1 MIQKLIMEQSLYLKN
16 DLNTDY
22 KAIVKA
28 AELIESGEYQS
39 DQIAVLPVGDKK
51 RAFSKEISG
60 HQLYYSESKRTE
72 CLTLEI
78 NREGLYDMLPEG
90 LFHQPPTGS
99 ASMSEEDMVEDVK
112 LRRAEE
118 KDARRFFM
126 PFEAELN
133 HMKIL
138 LELYENRL
146 DKKTTY
152 ADLTQIFASEW
163 TEFRLFNREQSI
175 IWMNFL
181 PLIHQKRNDVK
192 FLGQLLSLLFN
203 VNVEVSYNSFPFR
216 KVPIEEPMQFRLGS
230 GTLGIN
236 SIIGDSFIAEEEELD
251 ISIGPASTLRLL
263 DFMPGTANDHII
275 ALTVAYL
282 MPVDVAVEISL
293 IATEHER
300 VAELGLDAAN
310 SYLGYT
316 VYL

>member
-1 MIQKLIMEQSLYLKN
+1 MEESLYLKN

-22 KAIVKA
+22 KAIAKA
-28 AELIESGEYQS
+28 AELIENGDYLP
-39 DQIAVLPVGDKK
+39 DQISVLPIGAKS

-60 HQLYYSESKRTE
+60 YQLYYSDSKRAE
-72 CLTLEI
+72 CLMLEI

-90 LFHQPPTGS
+90 MFHQPPTGS

-152 ADLTQIFASEW
+152 TDLTHIFASEW
-163 TEFRLFNREQSI
+163 EEFRLFNKEQSI

-181 PLIHQKRNDVK
+181 PLIHHKRNDVK
-192 FLGQLLSLLFN
+192 FLGQLLTLLFK
-203 VNVEVSYNSFPFR
+203 VNVEVNYNSFPFR
-216 KVPIEEPMQFRLGS
+216 KVGIDEQMQFTLGS

-236 SIIGDSFIAEEEELD
+236 SIIGDSFMAEEEELD
-251 ISIGPASTLRLL
+251 ISIGPASAARLL
-263 DFMPGTANDHII
+263 EFMPDTPNDRILS
-275 ALTVAYL
+275 LTVSYL
-282 MPVDVAVEISL
+282 MPVDISIDIRLVAHENER
-293 IATEHER
+293 IA
-300 VAELGLDAAN
+300 ALGPEEAN